1 MKIITNRRIIDN
13 TSNFYGQSNFDNY
26 SEACG
31 CSNFDDVFDVDEIS
45 SFTAESESCSNLE
58 GHSNADNLKRNIFSK
73 KEKSSSPDKTKTSFS
88 DRIKNIKENWAK
100 RKDARKDLRKGIKD
114 CKEKLKSGELT
125 KEQYKKCI
133 KAKRLAKRSA
143 RIEARNEIKAKK
155 NAKKLTVVKKDGK
168 EKFLFSITKLFK
180 GKKKY
185 KDGKEKN
192 VSAKNQVNVTAP
204 NGENIVVDKT
214 EVAQAM
220 GVNPATVTPAQI
232 QSALVIN
239 PPAVVQAQGISQ
251 EVAQPSGQPVFAVT
265 VPESN
270 VVGANDGEIYLAQN
284 TQPSD
289 KEDIDVA
296 DEETGMSKTTKI
308 ILFSTIGIAVIII
321 GIVAYKSMNKN

>member
-88 DRIKNIKENWAK
+88 DRIKNIKENWAEK
-100 RKDARKDLRKGIKD
+100 KQFR
-114 CKEKLKSGELT
+114 KEKNALRNEARAVKRADR
-125 KEQYKKCI
+125 

-251 EVAQPSGQPVFAVT
+251 EVAQPSGQPVFAVA

>member
-13 TSNFYGQSNFDNY
+13 TSNFYGQSNFDDY

-31 CSNFDDVFDVDEIS
+31 CSNFDDVFDSDIS
-45 SFTAESESCSNLE
+45 SFTAESESCSNIE
-58 GHSNADNLKRNIFSK
+58 GHSNADNLKRNIFSN
-73 KEKSSSPDKTKTSFS
+73 KEKSSTPDKEKRSIQERYKSFKNKLEEK
-88 DRIKNIKENWAK
+88 REVRKGKNIEKDKIRDIKRADRKE
-100 RKDARKDLRKGIKD
+100 
-114 CKEKLKSGELT
+114 
-125 KEQYKKCI
+125 
-133 KAKRLAKRSA
+133 KRLAKRSA
-143 RIEARNEIKAKK
+143 RIIARNEIKAKK

-192 VSAKNQVNVTAP
+192 VSKKNQVPVTAP
-204 NGENIVVDKT
+204 NGEKIVVDKT

-220 GVNPATVTPAQI
+220 GVNPATVTPAQS

-239 PPAVVQAQGISQ
+239 PPAEVQAQGIAK
-251 EVAQPSGQPVFAVT
+251 EVAQVSGQPVIAVA

-270 VVGANDGEIYLAQN
+270 VVGANDGEIYLAEN
-284 TQPSD
+284 TQPLD

-308 ILFSTIGIAVIII
+308 ILFSTIGIAVLII

>member
-13 TSNFYGQSNFDNY
+13 TSNFYGQSNFDDY

-31 CSNFDDVFDVDEIS
+31 CSNFDDVFDNDEMS
-45 SFTAESESCSNLE
+45 SFTAESEGCSKLE
-58 GHSNADNLKRNIFSK
+58 GHSNADDNKKPKRSIQERYKGLKNKLAEK
-73 KEKSSSPDKTKTSFS
+73 KEIRKG
-88 DRIKNIKENWAK
+88 KNIE
-100 RKDARKDLRKGIKD
+100 KDKIRDIKKAD
-114 CKEKLKSGELT
+114 R
-125 KEQYKKCI
+125 

-192 VSAKNQVNVTAP
+192 VSKKNQVNVTAP

-239 PPAVVQAQGISQ
+239 PPAEVQAQGISK
-251 EVAQPSGQPVFAVT
+251 EVAQPSGQPVIAVA
-265 VPESN
+265 VPETN

-284 TQPSD
+284 TQPLD

>member
-13 TSNFYGQSNFDNY
+13 TSNFYGQSNFDDY

-31 CSNFDDVFDVDEIS
+31 CSNFDDVFDADEIS

-88 DRIKNIKENWAK
+88 DKIKNIKENLAEQREF
-100 RKDARKDLRKGIKD
+100 RKERNALKDKARDIKKAD
-114 CKEKLKSGELT
+114 R
-125 KEQYKKCI
+125 

-192 VSAKNQVNVTAP
+192 VSKKNQVNVKAP

-239 PPAVVQAQGISQ
+239 PPAEVQAQGIAQ
-251 EVAQPSGQPVFAVT
+251 EVAQPSGQPVIAVA

-270 VVGANDGEIYLAQN
+270 VVGANDGEIYLAEN
-284 TQPSD
+284 TQPLGN
-289 KEDIDVA
+289 EDIDVA

-321 GIVAYKSMNKN
+321 GIVAYKSMNRN

>member
-13 TSNFYGQSNFDNY
+13 TSNFYGQSNFDDY

-31 CSNFDDVFDVDEIS
+31 CSNFDDVFDADEIS

-88 DRIKNIKENWAK
+88 DKIKNIKENLAEQREF
-100 RKDARKDLRKGIKD
+100 RKERNVIKD
-114 CKEKLKSGELT
+114 KARDI
-125 KEQYKKCI
+125 KKADR

-143 RIEARNEIKAKK
+143 RIIARNEIKAKK

-192 VSAKNQVNVTAP
+192 VSKKNQVNVTAP

-239 PPAVVQAQGISQ
+239 PPAEVQAQGISQ
-251 EVAQPSGQPVFAVT
+251 EVAQPSGQPVIAVA

-284 TQPSD
+284 TQPLD

-308 ILFSTIGIAVIII
+308 ILFTTIGIAVIII
-321 GIVAYKSMNKN
+321 GIVAYKSINKN